1 MKYKIKY
8 ELDYS
13 DLSKEEIRDLK
24 IKEVL
29 SDDNEMLS
37 IEIDPQ
43 IKLPLP
49 EVDGV
54 IDING
59 KDYQIRKIKHKIE
72 SDCYT
77 VIYLVDSVESIRKKE
92 EESRDRQR
100 RSMMAMLR

>member
-29 SDDNEMLS
+29 SDDNEMMS
-37 IEIDPQ
+37 IEIDPK

-49 EVDGV
+49 KVDGIV
-54 IDING
+54 DING
-59 KDYQIRKIKHKIE
+59 KDYQIKKIKHKIE
-72 SDCYT
+72 SDCFT
-77 VIYLVDSVESIRKKE
+77 VIYLVDSVESVRKKE
-92 EESRDRQR
+92 EESMDRKR
-100 RSMMAMLR
+100 IAMMAMLK

>member
-49 EVDGV
+49 KVDGI

-59 KDYQIRKIKHKIE
+59 KDYQIKKIKHKIE

-77 VIYLVDSVESIRKKE
+77 VIYLVDSAESIGKKE

-100 RSMMAMLR
+100 RAMMAILK

>member
-29 SDDNEMLS
+29 SDDNEMMS
-37 IEIDPQ
+37 IEIDPK

-49 EVDGV
+49 KVDGIV
-54 IDING
+54 DINA
-59 KDYQIRKIKHKIE
+59 KDYQIKKIKHKIE
-72 SDCYT
+72 SDCFT
-77 VIYLVDSVESIRKKE
+77 VIYLVDSVESVRKKQMDE
-92 EESRDRQR
+92 RTR
-100 RSMMAMLR
+100 MINALANIK